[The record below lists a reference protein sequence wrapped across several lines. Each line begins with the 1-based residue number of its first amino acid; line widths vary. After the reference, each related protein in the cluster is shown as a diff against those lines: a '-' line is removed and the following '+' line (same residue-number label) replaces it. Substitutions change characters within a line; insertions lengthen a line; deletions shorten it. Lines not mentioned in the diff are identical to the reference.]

1 MLIGDK
7 YKIEADRLNITLSE
21 KFTVGEHNGKGK
33 PAAPENVGKE
43 RWNIIGYFSDIKH
56 ALWFMAKHDIKGTGL
71 DDLVSVNQRLD
82 EIHATIKGLALCSD
96 IIKPEEA

>member
-7 YKIEADRLNITLSE
+7 FKIESDSLNITLSE
-21 KFTVGEHNGKGK
+21 KYTVKEYKGYGKK
-33 PAAPENVGKE
+33 PNPENVGQE
-43 RWNIIGYFSDIKH
+43 RWEILGYFSDIKH

-82 EIHATIKGLALCSD
+82 EIHATIKALDIPSD
-96 IIKPEEA
+96 IIKPEEG